1 MSFARFREDPQGPRR
16 IKRVKE
22 KSEGKNDATV
32 TKPDELAAQSHTD
45 SQLIWVEGRAGGR
58 AGEARRR
65 LGRGARRRRG
75 SRRERERKQAPD
87 GVRLRK
93 GRKGAGGGLGE
104 REIKEEISESQR
116 DNGRLGGLLG
126 FNEGCSRGAGGAG
139 TSACAR
145 RRGRFGLG
153 ET

>member
-1 MSFARFREDPQGPRR
+1 MKGGREVERARRGGGWDAAREDVVAREG
-16 IKRVKE
+16 KE
-22 KSEGKNDATV
+22 KGNKHQMAY
-32 TKPDELAAQSHTD
+32 
-45 SQLIWVEGRAGGR
+45 
-58 AGEARRR
+58 
-65 LGRGARRRRG
+65 G
-75 SRRERERKQAPD
+75 SEREET
-87 GVRLRK
+87 
-93 GRKGAGGGLGE
+93 GAGGGLGE

-139 TSACAR
+139 TSAGA